1 MKPNT
6 LRQTLKAGKTAI
18 NGWVAIPSAYAAETY
33 AAQGF
38 DSVTLDMQHGNIFP
52 SDAVSLFQAIGAS
65 SNVVPM
71 ARVAWNDPAAIMQVL
86 DAGAL
91 GLVCPM
97 VNTKAQAEALVQS
110 ARYAPLGGRSFG
122 PYRAAV
128 AHGAEYWKHANDEVL
143 VFAMIETREALAN
156 LDAILGVK
164 GIDGVYLGPS
174 DLSLSLG
181 KTPTLDPTDGEVLA
195 AMKTIVSK
203 TRAKGLYAGAHT
215 DGSKTAVKRLGEGWQ
230 FVTLLNDVRAM
241 AMQAQTWVREVRGQ
255 GPAEASKTY

>member
-1 MKPNT
+1 MKNA
-6 LRQTLKAGKTAI
+6 LRETLKSGKTAI
-18 NGWVAIPSAYAAETY
+18 NGWVAIPSPYAVETY

-38 DSVTLDMQHGNIFP
+38 DSVTIDMQHGNTFP
-52 SDAVSLFQAIGAS
+52 SDAVSLFQAVRAS
-65 SNVVPM
+65 SSAVPM
-71 ARVAWNDPAAIMQVL
+71 ARPAWNDPAAIMQLL

-91 GLVCPM
+91 GIICPM
-97 VNTKAQAEALVQS
+97 INTKAQAEALVQS

-122 PYRAAV
+122 PYRAGV
-128 AHGAEYWKHANDEVL
+128 TYGGDYWKHANDEVL

-156 LDAILGVK
+156 LDAILSVK

-195 AMKTIVSK
+195 AMKSIVAK

-215 DGSKTAVKRLGEGWQ
+215 DGSKTALKRLSEGWQ
-230 FVTLLNDVRAM
+230 FTTLLNDVRAM
-241 AMQAQTWVREVRGQ
+241 ATQAQSWVREVRGQ
-255 GPAEASKTY
+255 GPAEAAKTY